1 MYRKDRQ
8 NEFYTTLAKKEGF
21 PARSVYKLKEIDE
34 KYRIIKEGNRVLDL
48 GCAPGSWLLYVSQ
61 KVGNKG
67 KVIGVDIEEIK
78 IPKKTN
84 IVFIKRSVFDLKGPE
99 VDEAKASSSPS
110 PAAAGLVFKD
120 KVEEDKSFSS
130 PFAAARVFD
139 VVVSDLSPKT
149 SGVKS
154 LDTGKSLELAEKSFE
169 IAKSVLL
176 PGGNFVCKI
185 FESESS
191 DAFFKKVKNCFDFAK
206 RFKPKAVIQKSK
218 EFYII
223 GRGFRGV

>member
-1 MYRKDRQ
+1 MFRKDRK
-8 NEFYTTLAKKEGF
+8 NEFYTILAKKEGY

-34 KYRIIKEGNRVLDL
+34 KYRIIKEGNQVLDL
-48 GCAPGSWLLYVSQ
+48 GCSPGSWLLYISQ

-78 IPKKTN
+78 IPTVLTQPKRAN
-84 IVFIKRSVFDLKGPE
+84 IVFIKKTVFDLKE
-99 VDEAKASSSPS
+99 SD
-110 PAAAGLVFKD
+110 FKD
-120 KVEEDKSFSS
+120 KFE
-130 PFAAARVFD
+130 

-149 SGVKS
+149 SGIKF
-154 LDTGKSLELAEKSFE
+154 LDTGRSLELAEKSFE

-185 FESESS
+185 FENELS
-191 DAFFKKVKNCFDFAK
+191 DSFFKKVKSCFDFVK
-206 RFKPKAVIQKSK
+206 GFRPKAVIKQSK

-223 GRGFRGV
+223 GRGFRS

>member
-8 NEFYTTLAKKEGF
+8 KEFYTTLAKKEGF
-21 PARSVYKLKEIDE
+21 PARSIYKLKEIDE

-84 IVFIKRSVFDLKGPE
+84 IVFIKRSVFDLKE
-99 VDEAKASSSPS
+99 SD
-110 PAAAGLVFKD
+110 FKG
-120 KVEEDKSFSS
+120 KFE
-130 PFAAARVFD
+130 

-149 SGVKS
+149 SGVKF
-154 LDTGKSLELAEKSFE
+154 LDSGKSLELAEKSFE

-191 DAFFKKVKNCFDFAK
+191 NAFFKKVKNCFDFAK
-206 RFKPKAVIQKSK
+206 RFKPKAVIKKSR

-223 GRGFRGV
+223 GRGFRV